1 MGAGFSASSAQ
12 PEHGGR
18 AVDFKMIDPATVSA
32 DVRRA
37 LAEDIGAGD
46 VTAGLIPPT
55 TRVRAGLICRE
66 PAVLAGVAWFNEV
79 FYQLDPDIRLDWR
92 VKDAARIKAGEL
104 LCELTGPARPI
115 LSGERAALN
124 FLQTLSGTA
133 TLTSEFVAL
142 LQGAGARLLDTRKT
156 LPGLRAAQRYA
167 VRCGGGL
174 NHRNGLYDA
183 ILIKENHILA
193 AGGIAAAVAMAR
205 ETGLALAVEVE
216 SLAELKEALR
226 AGAERV
232 LLDNFTARDL
242 KAAVLFTKGRAR
254 LEASGNI
261 NQQNLAEIAATG
273 VDYVS
278 IGALTKNTRAI
289 DFSMRLN
296 RRERAWRATGMR

>member
-1 MGAGFSASSAQ
+1 MDAGCSVSSA
-12 PEHGGR
+12 PPARR
-18 AVDFKMIDPATVSA
+18 ARSVDFKMIDPATVSA

-46 VTAGLIPPT
+46 VTAGLIPPA
-55 TRVRAGLICRE
+55 TRARAGLICRE

-79 FYQLDPDIRLDWR
+79 FYQLDPSIEIAWH
-92 VKDAARIKAGEL
+92 VEDAARVRAGEL
-104 LCELTGPARPI
+104 LCELSGPARPI

-133 TLTSEFVAL
+133 TVTAEFVAL
-142 LQGAGARLLDTRKT
+142 LQDTGARLLDTRKT

-174 NHRNGLYDA
+174 NHRSGLYDA
-183 ILIKENHILA
+183 ILIKENHIQA

-205 ETGLALAVEVE
+205 ETGLALAIEVE

-226 AGAERV
+226 AGAERI
-232 LLDNFTARDL
+232 LLDNFAIRDL

-289 DFSMRLN
+289 DFSMRIKS
-296 RRERAWRATGMR
+296 RDPSGPVS